1 MDNTLIAPF
10 EAHQSL
16 LSLDTGKVAIFNRG
30 SGRPLLLVHSVN
42 AAACAAEIKPL
53 FEHFAKSRSAWALD
67 LPGYGLSERKAMPYT
82 VRMMTDAVIACAR
95 HAYEQGGKAPLD
107 ALALSLSTEFL
118 ARAAAEHPYLFR
130 RLIMVSPTGF
140 RGTRSLREPAG
151 STRYMAWL
159 DRLLQGPGWGG
170 AVFRGL
176 TRPSVIRYFL
186 KRTWGS
192 DAIDESLWAYDTLTT
207 RQPNAEHAPL
217 SFLSGRL
224 FSKDIHTLYDQLEM
238 PMLITHGTRGD
249 FTDYRGLSLFGHKR
263 KWQVHVFQNT
273 GALHFFE
280 KPAEFADLADR
291 FLNQD

>member
-1 MDNTLIAPF
+1 MVPTLSLPF
-10 EAHQSL
+10 EAHQS
-16 LSLDTGKVAIFNRG
+16 SLRLESGTIAVFHKG
-30 SGRPLLLVHSVN
+30 SGWPVLLVHSIN

-53 FEHFAKSRSAWALD
+53 FAHFSASRHAWALD

-82 VRMMTDAVIACAR
+82 VRTMTDAVIACAQQ
-95 HAYEQGGKAPLD
+95 AFTQGGNRRID

-118 ARAAAEHPYLFR
+118 VRAAVEHPHLFR

-140 RGTRSLREPAG
+140 RGTRSLTEPEG

-159 DRLLQGPGWGG
+159 DRALQGPGWGG

-176 TRPSVIRYFL
+176 TRPAVIRYFL

-192 DAIDESLWAYDTLTT
+192 DAIDEELWAYDTVTT

-224 FSKDIHTLYDQLEM
+224 FSKDVHTLYERLET
-238 PMLITHGTRGD
+238 PALITHGTRGD
-249 FTDYRGLSLFGHKR
+249 FTDYRGLTLFSHKR
-263 KWQVHVFQNT
+263 DWQIHVFEDT

-280 KPAEFADLADR
+280 KPTQFNALADR
-291 FLNQD
+291 FLLE